1 MIEPHFENIL
11 ETIISKIESAERNI
25 RICMAWFTDQDIMDA
40 LIKKVKAGLHIE
52 LILFD
57 TKNNKNNQINTIGI
71 QQLKNFKITLSNFKE
86 AGGNVVLIREN
97 YDFYLH
103 SKFCIIDDN
112 ITITGSYNWSYPAR
126 THIENIIIVQDSN
139 VATKYKLE
147 FEKIKEKK
155 LNLVLERSFP
165 KCHEPNCTGNLIK
178 MRLFNYNKDSDVY
191 SEEHVD
197 FEICDSDLSH
207 ITSIS
212 KNSTWNLYIDD
223 LYEFEYE
230 KLQFIQQTEEV
241 NQETLK
247 RNIDE
252 QLASQVGS
260 RNDLF
265 STQLQNEILI
275 LGKVTTFLDG
285 YDDLETIIKVIWNHE
300 ITNNLIDYLPNFY
313 EEIIEKVNE

>member
-11 ETIISKIESAERNI
+11 ETIVSKIGSAERNI
-25 RICMAWFTDQDIMDA
+25 RICMAWFTDQDIMDS
-40 LIKKVKAGLHIE
+40 LIIKVKAGLHVE

-57 TKNNKNNQINTIGI
+57 TQNNKTTQINTLGI
-71 QQLKNFKITLSNFKE
+71 QQLKNFKVTLSNFKE
-86 AGGNVVLIREN
+86 AGGNVVLIKEN

-103 SKFCIIDDN
+103 SKFCIIDEN

-126 THIENIIIVQDSN
+126 THIENIIIVQDSI
-139 VATKYKLE
+139 VAAKYKFE
-147 FEKIKEKK
+147 FEKIKDKK
-155 LNLVLERSFP
+155 LNLVLDRSFP
-165 KCHEPNCTGNLIK
+165 KCQNCGGNLIK
-178 MRLFNYNKDSDVY
+178 MRLFNYNNDFDEY
-191 SEEHVD
+191 SEEYVD

-207 ITSIS
+207 ITNIS
-212 KNSTWNLYIDD
+212 TNSTWKLYIDD

-247 RNIDE
+247 RNIDD

-265 STQLQNEILI
+265 STQLPNEILV
-275 LGKVTTFLDG
+275 LGKVTTILDG
-285 YDDLETIIKVIWNHE
+285 YDNEETVIKIIWNHE
-300 ITNNLIDYLPNFY
+300 ITNNLIENLPDYY
-313 EEIIEKVNE
+313 EQMIEKVNE

>member
-25 RICMAWFTDQDIMDA
+25 RICMAWFTDQDIMNA
-40 LIKKVKAGLHIE
+40 LIIKVKTGLHVE

-57 TKNNKNNQINTIGI
+57 TKNNKTNHVNANGI
-71 QQLKNFKITLSNFKE
+71 HQLNNFKITLSNFKE
-86 AGGNVVLIREN
+86 AGGNVVLIKEN

-103 SKFCIIDDN
+103 SKFCIIDDS

-126 THIENIIIVQDSN
+126 THIENIIIILDSN
-139 VATKYKLE
+139 VAAKYKSE
-147 FEKIKEKK
+147 FENIKEKK
-155 LNLVLERSFP
+155 LNLVLDRSFP
-165 KCHEPNCTGNLIK
+165 KCLEPNCGGNLIK
-178 MRLFNYNKDSDVY
+178 MRLFNYNNDSDIY

-207 ITSIS
+207 ITNIS
-212 KNSTWNLYIDD
+212 QNSSWNLYIDD

-247 RNIDE
+247 RNIDM

-265 STQLQNEILI
+265 STQIQNEILV
-275 LGKVTTFLDG
+275 LGKVTTVLDG
-285 YDDLETIIKVIWNHE
+285 FDDEETIIKILWNHE
-300 ITNNLIDYLPNFY
+300 ITNNIINYLPDFY
-313 EEIIEKVNE
+313 VQIIEKVNE